1 MLSKILITSII
12 ALSSAVSAQTTQPWM
27 SSDVGAAWKSGYK
40 GQGTTV
46 TVVDDFTGNSFIR
59 GRLTSV
65 TQSARHGQW
74 TAFESHLIAPLTTV
88 RGQDYRA
95 GTSIPLARGLNII
108 NMSYGMMAPAGYST
122 VGWQDQEK
130 SIISYAKIGTAIISK
145 AAGNDGGVAV
155 GGTTQKGQLD
165 YLNRDLI
172 GAKTAIF
179 VGALNTNGTITN
191 KATRASYSNIPGN
204 NPVVQNQFLMVGVE
218 AYRTGLA
225 GTSFAAPIIS
235 GYAAV
240 LGSKFTTATPTQITN
255 QLLNTARKDTIDGYS
270 ASQHGRGEASLS
282 RALSPVSIK

>member
-1 MLSKILITSII
+1 M
-12 ALSSAVSAQTTQPWM
+12 
-27 SSDVGAAWKSGYK
+27 
-40 GQGTTV
+40 
-46 TVVDDFTGNSFIR
+46 
-59 GRLTSV
+59 
-65 TQSARHGQW
+65 
-74 TAFESHLIAPLTTV
+74 
-88 RGQDYRA
+88 
-95 GTSIPLARGLNII
+95 
-108 NMSYGMMAPAGYST
+108 
-122 VGWQDQEK
+122 
-130 SIISYAKIGTAIISK
+130 
-145 AAGNDGGVAV
+145 
-155 GGTTQKGQLD
+155 
-165 YLNRDLI
+165 I

-255 QLLNTARKDTIDGYS
+255 QLLNTARKDTIAGYS